1 LHIRST
7 SIKALLYPTTSSE
20 LRTQLWPS
28 TGFVGSITFVG
39 KGVGVGVGATVGG
52 MYGAKRGAAMA
63 EKSAVK
69 RAQKKMV
76 PLKDVGKG
84 K

>member
-1 LHIRST
+1 
-7 SIKALLYPTTSSE
+7 
-20 LRTQLWPS
+20 
-28 TGFVGSITFVG
+28 
-39 KGVGVGVGATVGG
+39 

-63 EKSAVK
+63 EQSAVK
-69 RAQKKMV
+69 RAQKKMI

>member
-1 LHIRST
+1 
-7 SIKALLYPTTSSE
+7 
-20 LRTQLWPS
+20 
-28 TGFVGSITFVG
+28 
-39 KGVGVGVGATVGG
+39 
-52 MYGAKRGAAMA
+52 MA